1 MSGGL
6 QAAWELLGF
15 PAIVGLEPGL
25 ANSRKPM
32 GARPHLHALHDLS
45 TGFSGAGGRGRM
57 VFSCK

>member
-15 PAIVGLEPGL
+15 PAIVGLEAGL

-32 GARPHLHALHDLS
+32 GESPNGHVLHDLS
-45 TGFSGAGGRGRM
+45 TDAAGFVELIPYDFQS
-57 VFSCK
+57 

>member
-15 PAIVGLEPGL
+15 PAIVGLGPGL

-32 GARPHLHALHDLS
+32 GASPNWHLQHDLS
-45 TGFSGAGGRGRM
+45 T
-57 VFSCK
+57 VFSDAGESGSDDFLA